1 MDVPEDLRYSKDHE
15 WIRRE
20 DNTVRI
26 GITDYARDAL
36 GDVVYVSL
44 PEVGAQLEASAVAGE
59 VESTKAVS
67 EIYNPIAGR
76 VVEINEA
83 LNDDTEPI
91 NQEPYGSG
99 WLYCLEPDDPE
110 AFEQLLD
117 ATGYRALTDD

>member
-20 DNTVRI
+20 DNKVRI

-44 PEVGAQLEASAVAGE
+44 PEVGAQLGANAVAGE

-67 EIYNPIAGR
+67 EIYNPIAGK

-91 NQEPYGSG
+91 NQEPYASG
-99 WLYCLEPDDPE
+99 WLYCLDPDDPE

-117 ATGYRALTDD
+117 AAGYRALTDD